1 LFAQIQFLIPAWKSP
16 HASLLNT
23 YNFMTPWNDDP
34 RWESLVEDTYA
45 EAFRSLYA
53 SVWVT
58 AKDRKWLTAACQ
70 AATGH
75 ASSTIMCDC
84 EAGIEQW
91 LDGKSPGQETPD
103 GRVGAKLQFHIPRFR
118 KDRVEHLEKVLL
130 ARLSQNVLT
139 CPTTRCFNA
148 LDTDPYFKLGRK
160 IAFFGDGYQS
170 RTEMFGEKGWTI
182 PTLGGEFFLSRRFG
196 FADGIMGGN
205 LWFLGLSEEAA
216 IEAAERAAVAA
227 DLQPGVITT
236 FPGGVAAS
244 ASKAGSS
251 YKFLI
256 ASTYAEYCPT
266 LKAKLGDRSLV
277 PDGVVSI
284 MEIIINGESLEKVA
298 EATYAAIA
306 AALPVEGLQKIRAG
320 NYGGRLGKS
329 FIYLHPD
336 KHPPI

>member
-1 LFAQIQFLIPAWKSP
+1 MK
-16 HASLLNT
+16 
-23 YNFMTPWNDDP
+23 PWLTNP
-34 RWESLVEDTYA
+34 KWEQLVEDTYA

-53 SVWVT
+53 SILVT
-58 AKDRKWLTAACQ
+58 ARDQKWLNAACQ

-84 EAGIEQW
+84 EAGVASL
-91 LDGKSPGQETPD
+91 LDGKSKGQETPD
-103 GRVGAKLQFHIPRFR
+103 GRPGAVLQFHVPRFR
-118 KDRVEHLEKVLL
+118 KDRVEHLERVLL
-130 ARLSQNVLT
+130 ARISQNILT

-148 LDTDPYFKLGRK
+148 LETDPYFKLGRK
-160 IAFFGDGYQS
+160 IAFFGDGHQFRS
-170 RTEMFGEKGWTI
+170 ELFGQKGWTI

-205 LWFLGLSEEAA
+205 LWFLAESEDAA
-216 IEAAERAAVAA
+216 IEAADLAAQAA
-227 DLQPGVITT
+227 DRAPGVITT

-266 LKAKLGDRSLV
+266 LKEKLGERSRV
-277 PDGVVSI
+277 PDGVKSI
-284 MEIIINGESLEKVA
+284 MEIIINGASLELVA
-298 EATYAAIA
+298 DATYAAIDA
-306 AALPVEGLQKIRAG
+306 CLNVPGLVRVSAG

-329 FIYLHPD
+329 FVYLHPD
-336 KHPPI
+336 KHPVAG